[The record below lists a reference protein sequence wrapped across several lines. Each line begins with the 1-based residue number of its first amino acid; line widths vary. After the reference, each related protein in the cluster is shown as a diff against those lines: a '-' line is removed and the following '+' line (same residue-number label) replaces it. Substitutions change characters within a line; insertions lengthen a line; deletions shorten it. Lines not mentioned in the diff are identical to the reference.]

1 MRLRLPFATINAVLI
16 AVVAEAGRQPWVAT
30 AGDTPVPSSLLGLWL
45 PLAYFIATLLS
56 AAIAVALDEVEARAF
71 LLRHFFLYAFAPIAL
86 LLAYV
91 GKPVLNEQLGAVY
104 LLMGFA
110 LAAHSL
116 QGIWLALDRRS
127 DLRNAFV
134 IGATMLALGLIIA
147 PYHRT
152 VQPTASDE
160 PHYLIVMQSLVL
172 DHDLDLANDYAGD
185 RYLSYY
191 PAKIDDIHGIHVGN
205 AIYSIRDLGLVVLGV
220 VPFAIG
226 ERTGVIALLCVIGA
240 LLAVQLYLLLRDLA
254 FDTRVAF
261 LATAAVA
268 FTHPVLTYTSQVY
281 PELPAALAF
290 VTAVRAL
297 RRGARSTLTDLA
309 VASAC
314 VGALPWLTTR
324 AWFAVIG
331 VGLVI
336 AYRAFRP
343 FSVARVVAG
352 AAPFA
357 ALVLVLSYLNYRQFG
372 LFMPSAGYYLIRD
385 QQQVLA
391 FAPQTGALG
400 LFFDRTFGLIGR
412 TPLYLLAFLGAYAL
426 WRRRRDHR
434 DELVPLALG
443 WLLSIAYIA
452 DIAYWFADGSPS
464 SRYLVATVPLLAA
477 AVAGGIEIIRNAGRW
492 QPVLS
497 VAAWAAAAW
506 SAFAVF
512 AYAMEPTLGYDL
524 ATDIRA
530 GVGTR
535 FWDFAGR
542 IVRPDPGSFF
552 PSLVVI
558 DGRSIALALAWLAI
572 AVALVAVGWRLG
584 QESASGAAA
593 ANRSAADVTSAAS

>member
-1 MRLRLPFATINAVLI
+1 MRRWVAFAAANAAAI
-16 AVVAEAGRQPWVAT
+16 ALVIIAGRQPWTAT
-30 AGDTPVPSSLLGLWL
+30 AGDTPVPVSLLRLWL
-45 PLAYFIATLLS
+45 PLAYVIAALLTALVS
-56 AAIAVALDEVEARAF
+56 AALDDAQRTPF
-71 LLRHFFLYAFAPIAL
+71 LLRHFWLYLGAPLGL

-91 GKPVLNEQLGAVY
+91 AKPVLNEQLGAIY
-104 LLMGFA
+104 LLVGFA
-110 LAAHSL
+110 LAAHAL
-116 QGIWLALDRRS
+116 HGIWLALDRSS
-127 DLRNAFV
+127 DRRTAWLL
-134 IGATMLALGLIIA
+134 GATLLALGLIIA

-185 RYLSYY
+185 RYLGYY
-191 PAKIDDIHGIHVGN
+191 PARIDDIHGIHVGN

-220 VPFAIG
+220 TPFAIG
-226 ERTGVIALLCVIGA
+226 ERTGVLALLCVIGA

-254 FDTRVAF
+254 FDKRVAL

-290 VTAVRAL
+290 VAAVRAL
-297 RRGARSTLTDLA
+297 RRGARSTITDLA
-309 VASAC
+309 LASAC
-314 VGALPWLTTR
+314 VGVLPWFTTR

-331 VGLVI
+331 VGVVI

-343 FSVARVVAG
+343 FSLARVVAG

-357 ALVLVLSYLNYRQFG
+357 ALILALSYLNYRQFG

-400 LFFDRTFGLIGR
+400 LFFDRTFGLIGH
-412 TPLYLLAFLGAYAL
+412 TPLYLLAFVGAYAL
-426 WRRRRDHR
+426 WRRRREHR
-434 DELVPLALG
+434 DELVPLVLG
-443 WLLSIAYIA
+443 WLLSILYIA

-464 SRYLVATVPLLAA
+464 SRYLVATIPLLAA
-477 AVAGGIEIIRNAGRW
+477 AVAGGIEIVRAATRW
-492 QPVLS
+492 RPVLEA
-497 VAAWAAAAW
+497 AAWAAAAW

-512 AYAMEPTLGYDL
+512 GYAMEPTLGYDL

-542 IVRPDPGSFF
+542 VVRPDPGSFF
-552 PSLVVI
+552 PNLVLI

-572 AVALVAVGWRLG
+572 AIALVVAGWRLG
-584 QESASGAAA
+584 AGEVGERVLGPTEA
-593 ANRSAADVTSAAS
+593 VT

>member
-1 MRLRLPFATINAVLI
+1 MRRWVATFALANAAALALVI
-16 AVVAEAGRQPWVAT
+16 IAGRQPWIAI
-30 AGDTPVPSSLLGLWL
+30 AGDTPVPVSLFRLWL
-45 PLAYFIATLLS
+45 PLAYVIAALLTGLV
-56 AAIAVALDEVEARAF
+56 AAALDDAHRPAF
-71 LLRHFFLYAFAPIAL
+71 LRRHFCLYLGAPLAL
-86 LLAYV
+86 LLAFV
-91 GKPVLNEQLGAVY
+91 ARPVLNEQLGAIY
-104 LLMGFA
+104 LLVGFA
-110 LAAHSL
+110 LAAHAL
-116 QGIWLALDRRS
+116 QGIWLSLDRLS
-127 DLRNAFV
+127 DLRIAWLV
-134 IGATMLALGLIIA
+134 GATLLALGLIIA

-185 RYLSYY
+185 RYLGYY
-191 PAKIDDIHGIHVGN
+191 PAKIEDIHGIHVGN

-226 ERTGVIALLCVIGA
+226 ERTGVLAMLCGVAA
-240 LLAVQLYLLLRDLA
+240 LLAVQLYLLVRDLA
-254 FDTRVAF
+254 FDKRVAF
-261 LATAAVA
+261 LAVAAVA

-297 RRGARSTLTDLA
+297 RGGARATVADLA
-309 VASAC
+309 IASLC

-331 VGLVI
+331 VGVVI

-343 FSVARVVAG
+343 FSPARVVAG

-357 ALVLVLSYLNYRQFG
+357 VLVLALSYLNFRQFG

-400 LFFDRTFGLIGR
+400 LFFDRTFGLIGH

-426 WRRRRDHR
+426 WQRGREHR
-434 DELVPLALG
+434 DELVPLFLG
-443 WLLSIAYIA
+443 WLLSVAYIA

-477 AVAGGIEIIRNAGRW
+477 AVAGGIEVVRNATRW
-492 QPVLS
+492 RPVLS
-497 VAAWAAAAW
+497 IVAWTAAAW

-542 IVRPDPGSFF
+542 VVRPDPGSFF
-552 PSLVVI
+552 PSLIVI
-558 DGRSIALALAWLAI
+558 DARSVALSVLWVALA
-572 AVALVAVGWRLG
+572 AVLVVAGSRMVASPFA
-584 QESASGAAA
+584 ESTSRRYP
-593 ANRSAADVTSAAS
+593 RSSA